1 MHRTSI
7 DAEALRVDLTPDGWL
22 GHQTQAR
29 FLRLALAGLEVGEDQ
44 QASFFARRA
53 LPIASASTSS
63 FRLAGALVDLDL
75 RAIAHAASFLLCE
88 DAERTA
94 RALLP
99 AALAPAVESDEPAL
113 DHLGLEVFG
122 QLEWYLGVLAAWADA
137 GALKLRG
144 YRIFPSV
151 QVRRVL
157 AYDPKLA
164 DVRIARVYLEGPAR
178 TLNLEIFEATQ
189 HWLYTAA
196 RHRATFG
203 ADHEMDGPPV
213 PVGHLALAVES
224 WKTVEAVH
232 CGLAEACLRETLTT
246 PYGDEISSLG
256 RSRQHQV
263 SRPGGPI
270 IESSAWHALIQR
282 VEAGRSMDEMTFGPG
297 PIVTAQA
304 ARGQGTRLALD
315 C

>member
-1 MHRTSI
+1 MHRTAI

-29 FLRLALAGLEVGEDQ
+29 FLLLAGTGIEVGEDP
-44 QASFFARRA
+44 QARFFARRG
-53 LPIASASTSS
+53 LPIASASAGS
-63 FRLAGALVDLDL
+63 FRLARALVDLDL
-75 RAIAHAASFLLCE
+75 RAIAHAASFLVCE
-88 DAERTA
+88 NAERTA

-164 DVRIARVYLEGPAR
+164 DMRIARVYLEGPAR

-203 ADHEMDGPPV
+203 ADHELDGGPPV

-232 CGLAEACLRETLTT
+232 CGLAEACLRENLTT
-246 PYGDEISSLG
+246 PYGDEISFNPGDASINTKF
-256 RSRQHQV
+256 RAR
-263 SRPGGPI
+263 GGPI
-270 IESSAWHALIQR
+270 IELVSYGHGFDSR
-282 VEAGRSMDEMTFGPG
+282 VEAG
-297 PIVTAQA
+297 AQH
-304 ARGQGTRLALD
+304 G
-315 C
+315 